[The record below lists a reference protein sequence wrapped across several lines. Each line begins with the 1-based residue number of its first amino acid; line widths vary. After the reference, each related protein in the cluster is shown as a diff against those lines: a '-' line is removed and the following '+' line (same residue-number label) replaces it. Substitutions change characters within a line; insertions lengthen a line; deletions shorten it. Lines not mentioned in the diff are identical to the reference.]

1 MIFGARKLAERRL
14 ALVERSG
21 GLRRAL
27 IAGISPVAEKAAA
40 ADRLIAAART
50 VVPWIVRAVA
60 LYGLLKRRSPR

>member
-14 ALVERSG
+14 ALVERSD

-27 IAGISPVAEKAAA
+27 IAGIAPVAEKAAA

-50 VVPWIVRAVA
+50 VLPWIVRAAA
-60 LYGLLKRRSPR
+60 LYGLLKRRA

>member
-14 ALVERSG
+14 ALVERSD

-27 IAGISPVAEKAAA
+27 VAAAAPVAEKAAA

-50 VVPWIVRAVA
+50 VVPWMVRAVA
-60 LYGLLKRRSPR
+60 LYGLLKRRT